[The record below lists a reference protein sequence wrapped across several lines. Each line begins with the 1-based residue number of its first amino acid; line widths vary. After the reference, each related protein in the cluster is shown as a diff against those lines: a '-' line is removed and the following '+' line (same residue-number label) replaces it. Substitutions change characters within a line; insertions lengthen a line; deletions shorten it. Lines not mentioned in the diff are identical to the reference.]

1 MRKSKSP
8 MLSTRGGCT
17 AQPYYNSS
25 ITVSHEPFNHE
36 LELVPDDE
44 YVNQQLRSCP
54 DPASLRHEIIRL
66 FVNGLLPHQTV
77 ERLFAKYNLR
87 GCRS

>member
-1 MRKSKSP
+1 MKKSKSP

-17 AQPYYNSS
+17 AQPYDNSS

-36 LELVPDDE
+36 LELVADDE
-44 YVNQQLRSCP
+44 FIDQQLRSCP
-54 DPASLRHEIIRL
+54 NPASRRREIIRL
-66 FVNGLLPHQTV
+66 FTAGLLPPAIAQK
-77 ERLFAKYNLR
+77 LLANLR